1 MNQQTSWLNQE
12 TAFPPIQAI
21 SKQAR
26 VVVSTLRDKGY
37 DAYVVGGGVRDLL
50 LNLHPKDFDVATNA
64 RPEEVRSVFARS
76 RIIGR
81 RFRLVHVL
89 FGAEVVEVATFRAS
103 HQASDVLATS
113 GRILADNCYGS
124 IEDDAQRRDFTIN
137 ALYYDPIGHT
147 ILDYVQGLEDLR
159 TGVIRMIGIPEQRY
173 REDPVRMLRAVRFA
187 AKLGFE
193 LEEETH
199 EGLLRLR
206 PYLEEVSPARL
217 FDELMKCFM
226 GGYAQATLEGLL
238 RYGLLELLFPECKA
252 LLLAQDPL
260 MHNLLRQVM
269 RDTDLRLQQGKPVTP
284 AFLMAALLWPAL
296 YQTLTAQG
304 QAALTSQRALRRVL
318 ASYAHFERLAMPRRY
333 RLVADEIL
341 VLQPLFM
348 RREKKY
354 IEVLQQHPRF
364 RAACDFFFLRARSG
378 VEVIPEKLLAFWKE
392 RYEAA
397 GRGETIPLTQDTS
410 LPAEEETT
418 GEQRPRRRR
427 RRRRSSRLKSS
438 AVEMPSGDSP
448 IEALAAE

>member
-1 MNQQTSWLNQE
+1 MTQNRHDAWLTQE
-12 TAFPPIQAI
+12 IATPPIQAI

-26 VVVSTLRDKGY
+26 TVVATLRDKGF

-64 RPEEVRSVFARS
+64 RPEEVRAVFARS

-89 FGAEVVEVATFRAS
+89 FGAEVVEVATFRAD
-103 HQASDVLATS
+103 HQASDVLAST

-124 IEDDAQRRDFTIN
+124 IEDDAKRRDFTIN
-137 ALYYDPIGHT
+137 ALYYDPIRHV
-147 ILDYVQGLEDLR
+147 IVDYVQGLGDLHA
-159 TGVIRMIGIPEQRY
+159 GIIRMIGAPEQRY

-217 FDELMKCFM
+217 FDELMKCLL

-252 LLLAQDPL
+252 LLLAKDPL
-260 MHNLLRQVM
+260 LHNLLRQVM
-269 RDTDLRLQQGKPVTP
+269 RDTDLRLRQGKPVTP

-296 YQTLTAQG
+296 YQALVAQG
-304 QAALTSQRALRRVL
+304 ALTSQRALRRVL
-318 ASYAHFERLAMPRRY
+318 AAYAHFECLAMPRRY
-333 RLVADEIL
+333 RMAADEIL

-348 RREKKY
+348 RLEKKH
-354 IEVLQQHPRF
+354 IEALQQHPRF

-397 GRGETIPLTQDTS
+397 GQGGAAPLLHDVPWPVDQES
-410 LPAEEETT
+410 PQEH
-418 GEQRPRRRR
+418 PKKRRRR
-427 RRRRSSRLKSS
+427 RRGPRRKT
-438 AVEMPSGDSP
+438 AAAEMPAVDSI
-448 IEALAAE
+448 IEGLTAE

>member
-1 MNQQTSWLNQE
+1 MAWLVQQPAS
-12 TAFPPIQAI
+12 PPIQAI

-26 VVVSTLRDKGY
+26 TVVATLRDKGF

-89 FGAEVVEVATFRAS
+89 FGADVVEVATFRAS
-103 HQASDVLATS
+103 HQASDVLAAT
-113 GRILADNCYGS
+113 GRILADNCYGD
-124 IEDDAQRRDFTIN
+124 IEDDARRRDFTIN
-137 ALYYDPIGHT
+137 ALYYDPIKH
-147 ILDYVQGLEDLR
+147 IIVDYVQGLGDLR
-159 TGVIRMIGIPEQRY
+159 AGIIRMIGIPEQRY

-252 LLLAQDPL
+252 LLLAEDPL
-260 MHNLLRQVM
+260 LHNLLRQVM

-296 YQTLTAQG
+296 YHALAAQG
-304 QAALTSQRALRRVL
+304 PGALGSQRALRRTL
-318 ASYAHFERLAMPRRY
+318 AAYTHFERLAMPRRY

-354 IEVLQQHPRF
+354 IEALQQHPRF

-378 VEVIPEKLLAFWKE
+378 VEVIPEKLQSFWKE

-397 GRGETIPLTQDTS
+397 GQQGGAAPLVHDMPW
-410 LPAEEETT
+410 PADA
-418 GEQRPRRRR
+418 EQGALQEQQRKRRRR
-427 RRRRSSRLKSS
+427 RRGPRRKAST
-438 AVEMPSGDSP
+438 EMPAVDS
-448 IEALAAE
+448 ITQELATE